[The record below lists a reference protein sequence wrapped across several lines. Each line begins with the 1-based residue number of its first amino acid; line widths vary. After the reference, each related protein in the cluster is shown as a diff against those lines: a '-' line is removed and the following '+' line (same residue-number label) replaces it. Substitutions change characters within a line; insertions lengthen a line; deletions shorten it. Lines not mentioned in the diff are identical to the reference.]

1 MKSPISKLNIKPVT
15 VGGVASSSAA
25 ISRPDSIHTTTFY
38 WTTI

>member
-1 MKSPISKLNIKPVT
+1 MKSPFSKMNIKPVT

-25 ISRPDSIHTTTFY
+25 ISRSDNIHKTTFY

>member
-1 MKSPISKLNIKPVT
+1 MKSPFSKLNIKPVT

-38 WTTI
+38 WTTK